1 MIVEKTTGK
10 AIAESVRRK
19 LESLN
24 LDIKKTKRSGFWWW
38 IKYEWNLSR
47 CSGNN

>member
-1 MIVEKTTGK
+1 MGFMIVEKTTGK

-24 LDIKKTKRSGFWWW
+24 LDTKKTKRSRFTFR
-38 IKYEWNLSR
+38 ISII
-47 CSGNN
+47 